1 MKYYLN
7 LFGEKE
13 YRNIGNLVL
22 VNVFPVITQL
32 SILKIISTSIS
43 TSEFGLF
50 TLLLTFNILITQLF
64 SNGLIGAT
72 ARFYGSPSYTT
83 NLFLSNYLSIF
94 IFNFLIIAFFSI
106 LSSFIFFNLMGFA
119 FSINILIIIVTS
131 IFDIFFQSFLALCN
145 KINRRNLALLYSF
158 SYNFLKILGIYFIYF
173 LGLLNIRSILIVYFF
188 VTLLTDVIL
197 FISIFKKISGIK
209 INIKRENLKN
219 EMFEYIKPFYVTGLF
234 SFLFFVADKWI
245 IGFFLNEHF
254 LGVYSIYYQLGYTPF
269 TYLALIFTMF
279 LSPIIFNKIDAENVL
294 VFNTKDLVIPFV
306 IFILI
311 VISISFFLKDFIVIA
326 LSDKKYLNYS
336 YFIVF
341 MAISGSLFLLAQILN
356 LFFLAKKK
364 VYLLAKIQI
373 LGSIFS
379 IISLFLFLKF
389 IPHSY
394 LPISFI
400 LTNLFIVV
408 LLYYFE
414 CQN

>member
-1 MKYYLN
+1 LKYYLN
-7 LFGEKE
+7 LIGKKE
-13 YRNIGNLVL
+13 SLNIGNLVL
-22 VNVFPVITQL
+22 VNLIPVITQL

-50 TLLLTFNILITQLF
+50 TLLLTFNILITQIF

-72 ARFYGSPSYTT
+72 ARFYGSPSYDT

-94 IFNFLIIAFFSI
+94 VFNFLIIAFFSI
-106 LSSFIFFNLMGFA
+106 LSSLIFYSLMGVA

-131 IFDIFFQSFLALCN
+131 IFDIFFQSFLSLSN
-145 KINRRNLALLYSF
+145 KINRRNHVLLYSF
-158 SYNFLKILGIYFIYF
+158 VYNFLKMLGIYFIYF
-173 LGLLNIRSILIVYFF
+173 FGLLNIRSILIVYLS
-188 VTLLTDVIL
+188 VTLLIDLIL
-197 FISIFKKISGIK
+197 FISKSNKILEIK

-245 IGFFLNEHF
+245 IGLFLNEHI
-254 LGVYSIYYQLGYTPF
+254 LGVYSIYYQIGYAPF

-279 LSPIIFNKIDAENVL
+279 LSPIIFNKIDSENVL
-294 VFNTKDLVIPFV
+294 VFNSKDLVIPFV

-311 VISISFFLKDFIVIA
+311 VISISFFLKDYIVLA
-326 LSDKKYLNYS
+326 LSDKKYLDYS

-364 VYLLAKIQI
+364 VYLLGKIQF

-379 IISLFLFLKF
+379 IFSLFLFLKY